1 MTSNEEQEVIQGIRQ
16 LREAFLGSLD
26 GQTEGALHRINR
38 LHEDFYHPQNP
49 AEAIH
54 TRIKTLEDNEIKRTG
69 FFAALSVIGGGI
81 GWAIM
86 AAIYWITGNRR

>member
-1 MTSNEEQEVIQGIRQ
+1 MTQNEEQEVIQGIRQ

-26 GQTEGALHRINR
+26 GSTEGALHRINR

-54 TRIKTLEDNEIKRTG
+54 TRIKILEDNEIKRTG
-69 FFAALSVIGGGI
+69 IFATLSFLCGAIGFVITS
-81 GWAIM
+81 
-86 AAIYWITGNRR
+86 AIYWITGRR